1 MRDQA
6 SIDIAT
12 AAAAE
17 GGPNTTVDQ
26 TIRRDIADA
35 IFDQRMPPGT
45 KLSEARLGE
54 LYDVSRTV
62 VRKALFRLASD
73 KLVDIRPNRGAI
85 VSQPT
90 VKEARE
96 VFEARR
102 LIESAMLE
110 HSVPAMTPADH
121 QRLREL
127 VAADVAAH
135 DSRDRQRMIRASG
148 DFHRGLAAISGNT
161 VLCGFLDQLIGR
173 TTLII
178 AMYQTQTSAACSH
191 HAHDELMEVIE
202 RSDVPAAQRAM
213 HQHLHDCEDQ
223 LELAD
228 SPTDNEL
235 AKMLGARGRRKPIDT
250 P

>member
-1 MRDQA
+1 MTSA
-6 SIDIAT
+6 HAT
-12 AAAAE
+12 AGMDAAMAAQ
-17 GGPNTTVDQ
+17 GGPDTVDQ
-26 TIRRDIADA
+26 KIRRDIANA

-54 LYDVSRTV
+54 LYEVSRTV

-73 KLVDIRPNRGAI
+73 KLVDMRPNRGAV

-90 VKEARE
+90 VGEARE

-110 HSVPAMTPADH
+110 QSVAAMTSANH

-127 VAADVAAH
+127 VATDVAAH

-148 DFHRGLAAISGNT
+148 DFHRGLAAMSGNT

-173 TTLII
+173 TSLII
-178 AMYQTQTSAACSH
+178 AMYQRHTSAACSH
-191 HAHDELMEVIE
+191 HAHSELIKVIE
-202 RSDVPAAQRAM
+202 RGDISGAQHTMRR
-213 HQHLHDCEDQ
+213 HLHDCEN
-223 LELAD
+223 ELDLAE
-228 SPTDNEL
+228 SPAENEL
-235 AKMLGARGRRKPIDT
+235 AQMLGARGARN
-250 P
+250 